1 MSDWRWPHF
10 TPDELRCKGTG
21 ELVVVGRFL
30 DRLERLRDRFG
41 KPMVITSGYRS
52 PAYNAQVS
60 TTGTEGPHTTG
71 RAVDVAIAGVDA
83 FDVVRL
89 AVAMGFT
96 GIGVSQRGDRGGR
109 FIHLDDIEDW
119 TTRPRIWSY

>member
-21 ELVVVGRFL
+21 ELVVVEQFL
-30 DRLERLRDRFG
+30 DRLERVRVQLG
-41 KPMVITSGYRS
+41 KPMVITSGYRA

-83 FDVVRL
+83 FAVVRL

-109 FIHLDDIEDW
+109 FIHLDDIDDW
-119 TTRPRIWSY
+119 RIRPRIWSY